1 MIFDFLRRR
10 SRVSERLDSVE
21 EKVQAMFGHDRRE
34 FDLAVAALLG
44 DAVANDVRGELR
56 AMDQQVNQLE
66 REIRRELLVH
76 ASVFGGIDS
85 PTVLVY
91 MSIVKDIERV
101 GDYAKNLLD
110 IAVDGA
116 RLGELPD
123 AAEWR
128 RVAADVAQM
137 IDDTGAA
144 FRTRDGGRCRALRMH
159 GDALLH
165 RCDEE
170 VSALIRRDD
179 PGPQAVARALA
190 WRYVK
195 RVVAHL
201 MNVLSAVI
209 MPLDRLDYFDEDPE
223 DRADHRDSPAARPG
237 GTAHPAR

>member
-1 MIFDFLRRR
+1 MVFNFLRR
-10 SRVSERLDSVE
+10 SRVTERLDSVE
-21 EKVQAMFGHDRRE
+21 EKVQAMFRHDRHE
-34 FDLAVAALLG
+34 FDLAVSALLG
-44 DAVANDVRGELR
+44 EAVASGVRGELR
-56 AMDQQVNQLE
+56 AADQQVNQLE

-85 PTVLVY
+85 PSVLVY

-110 IAVDGA
+110 LAMDGA
-116 RLGELPD
+116 RFGELPEG
-123 AAEWR
+123 AEWH

-144 FRTRDGGRCRALRMH
+144 FRSRDGDRCRALRAR

-165 RCDEE
+165 RCDQE

-179 PGPQAVARALA
+179 PGAQAVARALA
-190 WRYVK
+190 WRYIK

-223 DRADHRDSPAARPG
+223 DRAGPHD
-237 GTAHPAR
+237 

>member
-1 MIFDFLRRR
+1 MVFKFLRRN
-10 SRVSERLDSVE
+10 RVSERLDSVE
-21 EKVQAMFGHDRRE
+21 EKVQAMFRHDRRE

-44 DAVANDVRGELR
+44 DAVASEVRGELR
-56 AMDQQVNQLE
+56 AADQQVNQLE

-85 PTVLVY
+85 PSVLVY

-110 IAVDGA
+110 LALDGA
-116 RLGELPD
+116 RLGELAD

-144 FRTRDGGRCRALRMH
+144 FRTRDGSRCHALRAR
-159 GDALLH
+159 GDAVLH
-165 RCDEE
+165 RSDEE
-170 VSALIRRDD
+170 VSALIRSAD
-179 PGPQAVARALA
+179 PGAQAVARALA

-223 DRADHRDSPAARPG
+223 DRADARDSSGARPG
-237 GTAHPAR
+237 GAAPPAR